1 VKEKRWC
8 LWRGVGIF
16 EVLLL
21 MMPFFFSLWFGFDLI
36 SGGREHFFWWQS
48 EVGTRHELHPKKQK
62 IEEDNLTPQVLPVS

>member
-1 VKEKRWC
+1 MKEKRWC

-21 MMPFFFSLWFGFDLI
+21 VKPFFFSLWFGFDLI

-48 EVGTRHELHPKKQK
+48 EVGTF
-62 IEEDNLTPQVLPVS
+62 

>member
-1 VKEKRWC
+1 MKEKRWC

-48 EVGTRHELHPKKQK
+48 ELDLSYTRRNKK
-62 IEEDNLTPQVLPVS
+62 